1 MQEQPNHV
9 YAVILAGGSGTRF
22 WPKSRLKTPKQLC
35 SIGGGKLSMIEKTL
49 NRLDGF
55 IPANRRI
62 IVTHQEQIELT
73 KKIVG
78 NKCKYLIAEPEA
90 KNTAAALTLAAL
102 EIESI
107 HCKNCTTHPV
117 MVSLHADHI
126 IRNEDEFR
134 DDLSRAINIAEH
146 GYLTLLGVNPAY
158 PETGYGYIECG
169 EALKD
174 TQEESQGFAV
184 ASFREKPDLETAQQ
198 YIKQGNFFW
207 NSGYFI
213 WQTQTLLSELKKYL
227 PNTLNLLS
235 DLTEN
240 KTKLLSE
247 IPTSTLASTYNSLQN
262 IAIDPAVL
270 EVSEKVALIKT
281 DFGWY
286 DIGSWDALAKCFDTD
301 KIGNLTMGDSFLV
314 DCQNTTV
321 DSDGPFV
328 ACIGLKDMVVV
339 HNKGAILVCP
349 SERAQEVK
357 SVVAYLKEHNRSEL
371 L

>member
-1 MQEQPNHV
+1 MSEQPNHV

-35 SIGGGKLSMIEKTL
+35 NIGGGELSMIEKTL
-49 NRLDGF
+49 ARLDGF
-55 IPANRRI
+55 IPPSRRI
-62 IVTHQEQIELT
+62 VVTHHEQAELT
-73 KKIVG
+73 KQMIG
-78 NKCKYLIAEPEA
+78 DKCKYLIAEPEA

-102 EIESI
+102 EIETI
-107 HCKNCTTHPV
+107 HGNSNDHPV

-134 DDLSRAINIAEH
+134 HDLSRAVNISEH
-146 GYLTLLGVNPAY
+146 GYLTLMGVTPAY

-169 EALKD
+169 EPLKD
-174 TQEESQGFAV
+174 TPDKSQGFSV
-184 ASFREKPDLETAQQ
+184 ASFREKPELETAQK
-198 YIKQGNFFW
+198 YIEQGSFFW

-213 WQTQTLLSELKKYL
+213 WQTKTLLSELQTYL
-227 PNTLNLLS
+227 PNTLDLLS
-235 DLTEN
+235 NLTEN
-240 KTKLLSE
+240 RTKLFSE
-247 IPTSTLASTYNSLQN
+247 IPTKSLAPVYASLQN

-270 EVSEKVALIKT
+270 EVSKKVALIKT

-286 DIGSWDALAKCFDTD
+286 DIGSWDALAKCFETD
-301 KIGNLTMGDSFLV
+301 SKGNLSLGDTFLI

-328 ACIGLKDMVVV
+328 ACIGLKDVVVV

-357 SVVAYLKEHNRSEL
+357 NVVAYLKENGRSEL